1 MYKTLKIIRIVL
13 AALML
18 FAITAL
24 ILDATD
30 GAVLRHWLGW
40 MPKIQILPAI
50 LALNVVVILGIIL
63 VNFLIGRL
71 YCSVVCPMGIFQDIF
86 IWFHRIIFGKKRP
99 YRYRKPQNW
108 VRYTVL
114 VLFVI
119 LMVLG
124 LNGIGPRALD
134 CHCHAMLHRRDE
146 FHVWPSVVQHHL
158 PDGYTDGFRQWTFAL
173 RRSHRPREMRRLW
186 QVRETLQGQLY

>member
-50 LALNVVVILGIIL
+50 LALNVVVILGIML
-63 VNFLIGRL
+63 VVG
-71 YCSVVCPMGIFQDIF
+71 GIFM
-86 IWFHRIIFGKKRP
+86 
-99 YRYRKPQNW
+99 
-108 VRYTVL
+108 
-114 VLFVI
+114 LFCDKLFSKI
-119 LMVLG
+119 
-124 LNGIGPRALD
+124 
-134 CHCHAMLHRRDE
+134 
-146 FHVWPSVVQHHL
+146 
-158 PDGYTDGFRQWTFAL
+158 
-173 RRSHRPREMRRLW
+173 
-186 QVRETLQGQLY
+186 